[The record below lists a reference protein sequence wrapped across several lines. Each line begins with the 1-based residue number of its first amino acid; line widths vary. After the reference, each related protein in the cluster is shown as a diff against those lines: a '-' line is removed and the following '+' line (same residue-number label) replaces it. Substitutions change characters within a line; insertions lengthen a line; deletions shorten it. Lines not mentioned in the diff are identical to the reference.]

1 MGKEINPI
9 NSGVTRK
16 RQKFDKAFKL
26 NAVALLKAG
35 QKPTTQLALELGI
48 RRNLLYKWAEVLA
61 RSGGDVKAAFNGP
74 GHNKLGKQHD
84 PLIAENKRLKRQLA
98 RANEE
103 LDILKKFD
111 AYLTKAP
118 K

>member
-9 NSGVTRK
+9 KVNPDRK
-16 RQKFDKAFKL
+16 RQQFDKAFKL
-26 NAVALLKAG
+26 NAVALLQAG
-35 QKPTTQLALELGI
+35 QKPATQLALELGI
-48 RRNLLYKWAEVLA
+48 RRNQLYKWAETLA
-61 RSGGDVKAAFNGP
+61 AHGGDVNTAFNGP

-84 PLIAENKRLKRQLA
+84 PIRAENKWLKRALA

-103 LDILKKFD
+103 LDILKKFK
-111 AYLTKAP
+111 AYSTKAH

>member
-1 MGKEINPI
+1 MGKEVNKLNP
-9 NSGVTRK
+9 NGQ
-16 RQKFDKAFKL
+16 RQRYDKAFKL

-35 QKPTTQLALELGI
+35 NKPATQLALELGI
-48 RRNLLYKWAEVLA
+48 RRNLLYKWADILE
-61 RSGGDVKAAFNGP
+61 RSGGDAKVAFNGSV
-74 GHNKLGKQHD
+74 HNKLGKKHD
-84 PLIAENKRLKRQLA
+84 PLRAENKRLKRELA
-98 RANEE
+98 RAHAE

>member
-1 MGKEINPI
+1 MGKEILKVNPD
-9 NSGVTRK
+9 RK

-35 QKPTTQLALELGI
+35 QKPATQLALELGI
-48 RRNLLYKWAEVLA
+48 RRNLLYKWAETLA
-61 RSGGDVKAAFNGP
+61 AHGGDSQTAFNGP

-84 PLIAENKRLKRQLA
+84 PIRAENKWLKRELA
-98 RANEE
+98 RMTEE
-103 LDILKKFD
+103 RDILKKAD
-111 AYLTKAP
+111 AYFAKVR

>member
-9 NSGVTRK
+9 KSNPTRK

-35 QKPTTQLALELGI
+35 QKPATQLALELGI
-48 RRNLLYKWAEVLA
+48 RRNLSYKWAETLA
-61 RSGGDVKAAFNGP
+61 NHGGDSQTAFNGQ

-84 PLIAENKRLKRQLA
+84 PIRAENKRLKRELA
-98 RANEE
+98 RVTEE